1 VSACISEPVSWL
13 RLERLRLGELPEAE
27 RAAIAAHLAACAA
40 CAACAERIEADE
52 ATELPPLEVRAPR
65 ASEGARAAP
74 SRVHRLS
81 ARAGVLAAA
90 AAVVLAVG
98 HAWRTPD
105 RGETGAGETGHARSK
120 GDGMAFTLVR
130 DDGEPLV
137 EAQGVFR
144 DGDRFKAL
152 VTCPP
157 GMSASF
163 DLVVFDPGGEMG
175 PAAGGVSFPLAPA
188 RRLSCGNDVPLPGA
202 FRLTGSEDET
212 VCVVWREDGEVDRGA
227 LSRSGEVTDRR
238 AMCKELR
245 PAGPR

>member
-1 VSACISEPVSWL
+1 VSARCIGVPVSWL
-13 RLERLRLGELPEAE
+13 RLERLRLGELPAAE
-27 RAAIAAHLAACAA
+27 RTEIAAHLAACAA

-52 ATELPPLEVRAPR
+52 ATELPPLEVREPR
-65 ASEGARAAP
+65 ASEGSRAAP
-74 SRVHRLS
+74 SRGRWLF

-90 AAVVLAVG
+90 AAVALAFG
-98 HAWRTPD
+98 HAWRMPD
-105 RGETGAGETGHARSK
+105 RSETGEGETGHARSK

-130 DDGEPLV
+130 DDGELLV

-157 GMSASF
+157 GMTASF
-163 DLVVFDPGGEMG
+163 DLVVFDSGEVEPGG
-175 PAAGGVSFPLAPA
+175 ASFPLEPA
-188 RRLSCGNDVPLPGA
+188 RLLSCGNQVPLPGA
-202 FRLTGSEDET
+202 FRLTGGEAET
-212 VCVVWREDGEVDRGA
+212 VCVVWSEEGAVDRGA

-245 PAGPR
+245 PATGR